1 MGLRNG
7 LSRLLVF
14 ALSILAWSPTVAADI
29 CEPSS
34 QLRQAI
40 AELTNQWACP
50 PNLPCYK
57 ETLARAKALLPQHPD
72 DFFLNRA
79 YQSLVFHLP
88 AGERE
93 TAVGEMQAPYAE
105 RARRY
110 PDDPAAQYLGRHFIG
125 DKGSGGDKGW
135 SDDKERTRARDERFV
150 KTWPEFPWG
159 HLDLAEDIVK
169 SRTWGKD
176 PRERQIGEE
185 QLATFMRLCPTRPL
199 EPLSLMQ
206 VDQIFNGGNPVFWRE
221 HLPQLRGAVEAAP
234 PTEIPAY
241 IGLWNLEFAAAPPTD
256 QEKVR
261 ARVKNDLA
269 RLKKLDL
276 KTSMNWWTALHEGYR
291 LAGDERAARR
301 AEDGMIATFP
311 CDFQS
316 VQIRLRRWRE
326 DHEPEEDAPGD
337 EEEDYDALYR
347 ATDRWLK
354 SCPDE
359 LQFRTE
365 RIRAVTNL
373 PDITDE
379 QALKEVDLLLANWEK
394 VRDSHMTTVSP
405 YWMAA
410 NLLVTK
416 GLALERVP
424 GLVER
429 ENARIEEQFNA
440 KNHLTASG
448 RPYMTDKNRLTM
460 ETENSS
466 LATQA
471 YIGLGRTT
479 LAAERLA
486 QMKERLSA
494 IAKMAGPHDPNEP
507 RENARYWRLR
517 GDLAAAE
524 GEKRD
529 ALGFYG
535 KAQAIHPTQEVDER
549 AVRVW
554 KETGGNDE
562 AWKTFVEA
570 ARDEKGEAKGLAPNA
585 GAAPAAGGAA
595 PNGWTAKNEPLAPFE
610 LVDMKGHTWRP
621 ENLKGKVAL
630 INVWATWCGP
640 CRAELPL
647 LEELYEKVAGRP
659 EIVILTF
666 NADRQ
671 SGLVGPYLKQ
681 SGWRFPVLLAYRHLV
696 SLSGPPSLPQNWIVD
711 RDGVV
716 RYVVMGFDT
725 DWGDEWTGKTLKL
738 LESVDGG
745 DRQSAKPTRAKP

>member
-135 SDDKERTRARDERFV
+135 SDDKEGTRARDERFV

-206 VDQIFNGGNPVFWRE
+206 VDKIFNGGNPVFWRE

-354 SCPDE
+354 SCLDE
-359 LQFRTE
+359 L
-365 RIRAVTNL
+365 
-373 PDITDE
+373 
-379 QALKEVDLLLANWEK
+379 
-394 VRDSHMTTVSP
+394 
-405 YWMAA
+405 
-410 NLLVTK
+410 
-416 GLALERVP
+416 
-424 GLVER
+424 

-535 KAQAIHPTQEVDER
+535 KAQ
-549 AVRVW
+549 
-554 KETGGNDE
+554 
-562 AWKTFVEA
+562 
-570 ARDEKGEAKGLAPNA
+570 
-585 GAAPAAGGAA
+585 
-595 PNGWTAKNEPLAPFE
+595 
-610 LVDMKGHTWRP
+610 
-621 ENLKGKVAL
+621 
-630 INVWATWCGP
+630 
-640 CRAELPL
+640 
-647 LEELYEKVAGRP
+647 
-659 EIVILTF
+659 
-666 NADRQ
+666 
-671 SGLVGPYLKQ
+671 
-681 SGWRFPVLLAYRHLV
+681 
-696 SLSGPPSLPQNWIVD
+696 
-711 RDGVV
+711 
-716 RYVVMGFDT
+716 
-725 DWGDEWTGKTLKL
+725 
-738 LESVDGG
+738 
-745 DRQSAKPTRAKP
+745 